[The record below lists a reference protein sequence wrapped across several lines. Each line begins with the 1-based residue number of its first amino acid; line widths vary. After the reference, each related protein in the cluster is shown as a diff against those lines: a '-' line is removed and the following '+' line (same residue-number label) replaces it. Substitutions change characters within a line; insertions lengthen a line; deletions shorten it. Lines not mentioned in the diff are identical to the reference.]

1 VRVRGVVQGVG
12 FRPFVYRLA
21 RAHGLTGWVKNEE
34 HGVEI
39 HLEGSAEG
47 IERFVSGLRAEAP
60 AAARI
65 SSIEV
70 RDDEGAGF
78 AEFTIRESRRG
89 ESPSVR
95 ISPDLPVCEACLG
108 ELFDPSDARYRYP
121 YINCTNCGPR
131 FSVIES
137 LPYDRAATTMR
148 HWSLDEFCARQYEDP
163 LDRRFHA
170 QPVACPRCGPHYRL
184 DSASDWEGIEAAA
197 ALLRAGRVLAV
208 KGIGGYHLSCDA
220 QSEEAVRALRERK
233 FRKEKPFAVMAKDME
248 TAQEWCE
255 LSTAEEALLRSTARP
270 IVLARA
276 RRRLAEV
283 APDTEELGVMLP
295 YAPLHHLLFAAGA
308 PDFLVM
314 TSGNRS
320 SEPIAYRDE
329 DARER
334 LAGLADAFLIGERPI
349 ARRVDDS
356 LARVG
361 AFGPVILRRSRGY
374 APGVVTEMPGTRAVL
389 AVGADLKN
397 TVTLVVAGQAFVSQ
411 HTGDLDDY
419 ASFTAFRDTIED
431 FVQMY
436 EVDWNELTVAHDL
449 HPEYASTLYALELPA
464 GNRVA
469 VQHHLAHVASV
480 LAERQAFERRAVGV
494 SFDGTGYGE
503 DGTIWGGEFFTG
515 SVEEGWK
522 RKLHLRQAL
531 LPGGDAAARFPVQCA
546 AGFLD
551 GMEGLPN
558 LLDAPFHFPVRYLTS
573 RRLLEKEVRTF
584 RTSSIGRLFDTVA
597 ALAGFTREIT
607 YEGQAAM
614 WLEQLARRARA
625 SEPYPFPVTEG
636 AFDYRPLLSEIVCDR
651 RRGRAVEEIARR
663 FHVALAEALWREAEQ
678 LCEAN
683 SIDLVAL
690 SGGVFQNELLLSE
703 VRARATGSRIEVWT
717 NAAVPPNDGGISLGQ
732 AAISTAGSSKTQSNL

>member
-233 FRKEKPFAVMAKDME
+233 FRKEKPFALMAASVE
-248 TAQEWCE
+248 IAYSVVE
-255 LSTAEEALLRSTARP
+255 LSP
-270 IVLARA
+270 
-276 RRRLAEV
+276 
-283 APDTEELGVMLP
+283 
-295 YAPLHHLLFAAGA
+295 AA
-308 PDFLVM
+308 
-314 TSGNRS
+314 
-320 SEPIAYRDE
+320 
-329 DARER
+329 
-334 LAGLADAFLIGERPI
+334 
-349 ARRVDDS
+349 
-356 LARVG
+356 
-361 AFGPVILRRSRGY
+361 
-374 APGVVTEMPGTRAVL
+374 
-389 AVGADLKN
+389 
-397 TVTLVVAGQAFVSQ
+397 
-411 HTGDLDDY
+411 
-419 ASFTAFRDTIED
+419 
-431 FVQMY
+431 
-436 EVDWNELTVAHDL
+436 
-449 HPEYASTLYALELPA
+449 
-464 GNRVA
+464 
-469 VQHHLAHVASV
+469 
-480 LAERQAFERRAVGV
+480 
-494 SFDGTGYGE
+494 
-503 DGTIWGGEFFTG
+503 
-515 SVEEGWK
+515 
-522 RKLHLRQAL
+522 
-531 LPGGDAAARFPVQCA
+531 
-546 AGFLD
+546 
-551 GMEGLPN
+551 
-558 LLDAPFHFPVRYLTS
+558 
-573 RRLLEKEVRTF
+573 
-584 RTSSIGRLFDTVA
+584 
-597 ALAGFTREIT
+597 
-607 YEGQAAM
+607 
-614 WLEQLARRARA
+614 
-625 SEPYPFPVTEG
+625 
-636 AFDYRPLLSEIVCDR
+636 
-651 RRGRAVEEIARR
+651 
-663 FHVALAEALWREAEQ
+663 
-678 LCEAN
+678 
-683 SIDLVAL
+683 
-690 SGGVFQNELLLSE
+690 
-703 VRARATGSRIEVWT
+703 
-717 NAAVPPNDGGISLGQ
+717 
-732 AAISTAGSSKTQSNL
+732 